1 MATTIPMDGSMWVSM
16 WYTSTTDIDA
26 LNTEI
31 ESILKKANFSILSET
46 DYRFDPLGYT
56 KLFLLAESHFAVH
69 TWPEHHVAWLE
80 IASCIEEKYDALL
93 DAIKDSNLENLHLV
107 HSTKNTPTQKA

>member
-31 ESILKKANFSILSET
+31 EKMLKRASFSILSET

-69 TWPEHHVAWLE
+69 TWPERHIAWLE

-93 DAIKDSNLENLHLV
+93 EAIKDSKLENLHLV
-107 HSTKNTPTQKA
+107 HSTKNTPNQKN